1 MQLGV
6 GVFSMDDDA
15 GWQMLKEAQ
24 LLYPGLFCSLARVS
38 IVTVA
43 TIMAWGKTA
52 ILISHNLAAGRLY

>member
-1 MQLGV
+1 MQLGI

-52 ILISHNLAAGRLY
+52 I